1 LTTANPP
8 GNVRPADDQQHSGTS
23 EAAHRGLG
31 LSGVLLGRTV
41 RAEPADGACFGSGL
55 SSLAVS
61 FDSGGAVLRGPT
73 IEAGEGRNPMTVHAQ
88 HPHPAGHSSRANLV
102 ARAWTAVALIPVFFF
117 VGFAVGEMLY
127 AILGYKPEND
137 DASLGVDL
145 VTSLAVLAVTL
156 VPCIAAVIYGR
167 RANPAGRPS
176 ARAPMTIGAL
186 AGAALVILTALN
198 L

>member
-1 LTTANPP
+1 MADANMD
-8 GNVRPADDQQHSGTS
+8 RD
-23 EAAHRGLG
+23 HRAPQW
-31 LSGVLLGRTV
+31 GRTV
-41 RAEPADGACFGSGL
+41 RAEPTDAARFGSGL

-73 IEAGEGRNPMTVHAQ
+73 IEAGEGRSPMTVHTQ
-88 HPHPAGHSSRANLV
+88 HPHPAGTSSQANLV
-102 ARAWTAVALIPVFFF
+102 ARAWTAVALIPVFFI

-137 DASLGVDL
+137 DAPLGVDL

-167 RANPAGRPS
+167 RANQADRPS
-176 ARAPMTIGAL
+176 ARAPTAIGAL
-186 AGAALVILTALN
+186 AGAALVLLTALN